1 MIIFPNAKCKTLI
14 INNVLKYQRNK
25 REFWILNC
33 QTLFFSF
40 LKNKGKIYYCLLII
54 SALWYNI
61 S

>member
-1 MIIFPNAKCKTLI
+1 MAMYPNMKCKKLI

-33 QTLFFSF
+33 QTLIFSF
-40 LKNKGKIYYCLLII
+40 LKNNGKIYYCLLII